1 MPRSSGIFTL
11 VPGYFATDGT
21 TIEVSQHNPPLEDI
35 AQALTDSLP
44 RDGSAPMTGNLA
56 MGSNKITGLAAATN
70 PADAVRFDQ
79 LPTFTPTTA
88 TLTAGTDAQGQG
100 PITTDQV
107 TITTAAANP
116 SGATLP
122 TAVAGD
128 RVIIANRGAN
138 PVNIYPATGAAI
150 GALATNAPVLLAV
163 NQSVEFFARSATQ
176 WEGPI
181 SQPLDADLT
190 ALAALASTG
199 IAVRTAAN
207 TWAQRQIVSA
217 DGSVTISN
225 PAGVAGDVDLSVSGR
240 KLLATKTA
248 SASATLDFTEF
259 NNAVYRRYEFELEN
273 LLPATDGAQL
283 RLLTSTNGG
292 SSYDN
297 TAADYAFA
305 RTQKILAAAE
315 DDAGGSAGAATIALV
330 SNVGNAAGEQG
341 VTGIIKIWSPGS
353 AVRATFRWELHTFD
367 AAAGGINLVSGTGAR
382 LANQDTDAVRFLMDA
397 GNITSGTI
405 RMFGII

>member
-1 MPRSSGIFTL
+1 MPRSGGIYTL
-11 VPGYFATDGT
+11 PPGYFAVDGT

-44 RDGSAPMTGNLA
+44 RDGSAPMTGNLP
-56 MGSNKITGLAAATN
+56 MGSNKITGLAAGTN

-122 TAVAGD
+122 TAVAAK

-138 PVNIYPATGAAI
+138 PVNIYPAAGAAI
-150 GALATNAPVLLAV
+150 GALAANAPVLLAV

-176 WEGPI
+176 WEGQI

-190 ALAALASTG
+190 AIAALGGTG
-199 IAVRTAAN
+199 IAVRTAAD

-217 DGSVTISN
+217 DGSVTITN
-225 PAGVAGDVDLSVSGR
+225 PDGVAGNVDLSVAAGGVSAATAASSG
-240 KLLATKTA
+240 TA
-248 SASATLDFTEF
+248 VDPVLTI
-259 NNAVYRRYEFELEN
+259 
-273 LLPATDGAQL
+273 PATAT
-283 RLLTSTNGG
+283 RLWIMFDAVSLSGTDDLLVQIGDSGG
-292 SSYDN
+292 IENTGYVSGSRE
-297 TAADYAFA
+297 TAASS
-305 RTQKILAAAE
+305 T
-315 DDAGGSAGAATIALV
+315 AGFIMF
-330 SNVGNAAGEQG
+330 VGNATRAA
-341 VTGIIKIWSPGS
+341 TGIM
-353 AVRATFRWELHTFD
+353 H
-367 AAAGGINLVSGTGAR
+367 LVKG
-382 LANQDTDAVRFLMDA
+382 A
-397 GNITSGTI
+397 GNQWFESHNIYSPTISSGGGGSKTLSDVLDRIRILPSGANSFDGSGTI
-405 RMFGII
+405 TVRWA

>member
-1 MPRSSGIFTL
+1 MPRSGGVYTL
-11 VPGYFATDGT
+11 PPGYFAVDGT

-70 PADAVRFDQ
+70 PADAVRLDQ

-150 GALATNAPVLLAV
+150 GALAANAPVLLAV

-176 WEGPI
+176 WEGQI

-190 ALAALASTG
+190 ALAALATTG
-199 IAVRTAAN
+199 LVTRTAAG
-207 TWAQRQIVSA
+207 TMATRQIVSA
-217 DGSVTISN
+217 DGSVTITN
-225 PAGVAGDVDLSVSGR
+225 PAGVAGDIDLSAARAEAFSSVVSLSGAAPITVTTAVPANCNYVELWFNGMSLNSNGHAFVQLGDTAFVTTGYDSAGNSNGSGGTSAAGLVVR
-240 KLLATKTA
+240 IGVAAQAFTGVMVLRRTPGTNIWVSAYNGLSDGLASYLTGAGKITLAAPLERIRVTA
-248 SASATLDFTEF
+248 TAANDFDGGGTVY
-259 NNAVYRRYEFELEN
+259 AVYR
-273 LLPATDGAQL
+273 
-283 RLLTSTNGG
+283 
-292 SSYDN
+292 
-297 TAADYAFA
+297 
-305 RTQKILAAAE
+305 
-315 DDAGGSAGAATIALV
+315 
-330 SNVGNAAGEQG
+330 
-341 VTGIIKIWSPGS
+341 
-353 AVRATFRWELHTFD
+353 
-367 AAAGGINLVSGTGAR
+367 
-382 LANQDTDAVRFLMDA
+382 
-397 GNITSGTI
+397 
-405 RMFGII
+405 

>member
-1 MPRSSGIFTL
+1 MP
-11 VPGYFATDGT
+11 PGYFAVDGT

-56 MGSNKITGLAAATN
+56 MGSNKITNLAAATN

-79 LPTFTPTTA
+79 LPTFTPTTG

-107 TITTAAANP
+107 TITVAAANP

-176 WEGPI
+176 WEGQI

-199 IAVRTAAN
+199 IAVRTAAD

-217 DGSVTISN
+217 DSSVTITN
-225 PAGVAGDVDLSVSGR
+225 PGGVAGNIDLSVTTGGVSAATAASSGTAVDIGSIPATATR
-240 KLLATKTA
+240 LWIMFGAVSLNGTDDLLVQIGDSGGIENTGYV
-248 SASATLDFTEF
+248 SGSRESATTSTAGFVVFMGNASRAATGVMEIVKGAGNQWF
-259 NNAVYRRYEFELEN
+259 AHHAVYS
-273 LLPATDGAQL
+273 PTICSAG
-283 RLLTSTNGG
+283 GG
-292 SSYDN
+292 SKTLSD
-297 TAADYAFA
+297 TLTQIRLT
-305 RTQKILAAAE
+305 RT
-315 DDAGGSAGAATIALV
+315 
-330 SNVGNAAGEQG
+330 
-341 VTGIIKIWSPGS
+341 
-353 AVRATFRWELHTFD
+353 
-367 AAAGGINLVSGTGAR
+367 GT
-382 LANQDTDAVRFLMDA
+382 DTLD
-397 GNITSGTI
+397 GSGTI
-405 RMFGII
+405 TVRWA

>member
-1 MPRSSGIFTL
+1 MPRSGGIYTL
-11 VPGYFATDGT
+11 PPGYFAVDGT

-176 WEGPI
+176 WEGQI

-190 ALAALASTG
+190 AIAALGGTG
-199 IAVRTAAN
+199 IAVRTAAD

-217 DGSVTISN
+217 DSSVTITN
-225 PAGVAGDVDLSVSGR
+225 PGGVAGNIDLSV
-240 KLLATKTA
+240 
-248 SASATLDFTEF
+248 
-259 NNAVYRRYEFELEN
+259 
-273 LLPATDGAQL
+273 
-283 RLLTSTNGG
+283 
-292 SSYDN
+292 
-297 TAADYAFA
+297 
-305 RTQKILAAAE
+305 
-315 DDAGGSAGAATIALV
+315 
-330 SNVGNAAGEQG
+330 
-341 VTGIIKIWSPGS
+341 
-353 AVRATFRWELHTFD
+353 
-367 AAAGGINLVSGTGAR
+367 AAGGVSAATAASSGTTVDIGSIPATATRVWILFSAVSLSGTDDLLVQIGDSGGIENTGYVSGSRESATSSTAGFILFMGNATR
-382 LANQDTDAVRFLMDA
+382 AAHGVMELVKGA
-397 GNITSGTI
+397 GNQWFAHHAVYTPTICSAGGGSKTLSDTLTQIRLTRTGSDSFDGAGTI
-405 RMFGII
+405 TVRWV

>member
-1 MPRSSGIFTL
+1 MPRSGGIYTL
-11 VPGYFATDGT
+11 PPGYFATDGT
-21 TIEVSQHNPPLEDI
+21 TIEVSQHNPPFEDV

-107 TITTAAANP
+107 TITVAAANP

-122 TAVAGD
+122 TAVAAK

-138 PVNIYPATGAAI
+138 PVNIYPATGASI
-150 GALATNAPVLLAV
+150 GALAANAPVLLAV

-176 WEGPI
+176 WEGQI

-190 ALAALASTG
+190 AIAALGGTG
-199 IAVRTAAN
+199 IAVRTAAD

-217 DGSVTISN
+217 DGSVTITN
-225 PAGVAGDVDLSVSGR
+225 PAGVAGDIDISVVNPVAWALVASGALSG
-240 KLLATKTA
+240 
-248 SASATLDFTEF
+248 
-259 NNAVYRRYEFELEN
+259 
-273 LLPATDGAQL
+273 
-283 RLLTSTNGG
+283 
-292 SSYDN
+292 
-297 TAADYAFA
+297 
-305 RTQKILAAAE
+305 
-315 DDAGGSAGAATIALV
+315 ATI
-330 SNVGNAAGEQG
+330 
-341 VTGIIKIWSPGS
+341 
-353 AVRATFRWELHTFD
+353 D
-367 AAAGGINLVSGTGAR
+367 
-382 LANQDTDAVRFLMDA
+382 
-397 GNITSGTI
+397 ITSGLDGANEVMVVLVAAVVSGSNVHQLRVGNSGGFLATSI
-405 RMFGII
+405 YHAHSGSGTFARMSDGNAGDRSSCLIISRWSDTTGVKPCSGQLYASSSPTVAIATATALDRIQLFCGGAGTYTAGTYEIYRR

>member
-1 MPRSSGIFTL
+1 MPRSGGIFTL

-56 MGSNKITGLAAATN
+56 MGSNKITNLAAATN

-107 TITTAAANP
+107 TITVAAANP

-176 WEGPI
+176 WEGQI

-190 ALAALASTG
+190 AIAALGGTG
-199 IAVRTAAN
+199 IAVRTAAD

-217 DGSVTISN
+217 DGSVTITN
-225 PAGVAGDVDLSVSGR
+225 PDGVAGNVDLSVASRFTWLAEISTPSGTTPADFTIPSTATEICVVFKGTDR
-240 KLLATKTA
+240 GTAGSDFLVRLGTAAAFEATGYNHYSGIPTSTGTSLAT
-248 SASATLDFTEF
+248 
-259 NNAVYRRYEFELEN
+259 
-273 LLPATDGAQL
+273 
-283 RLLTSTNGG
+283 
-292 SSYDN
+292 
-297 TAADYAFA
+297 AFA
-305 RTQKILAAAE
+305 VQVGAAGVAWGEMNLKHLGSNEWTQTHTVGHTTTRLAVGGGTKTLSDVITRIRVLPGSGAW
-315 DDAGGSAGAATIALV
+315 AGGSV
-330 SNVGNAAGEQG
+330 QVGW
-341 VTGIIKIWSPGS
+341 K
-353 AVRATFRWELHTFD
+353 
-367 AAAGGINLVSGTGAR
+367 
-382 LANQDTDAVRFLMDA
+382 
-397 GNITSGTI
+397 
-405 RMFGII
+405 

>member
-122 TAVAGD
+122 TAVAGE

-176 WEGPI
+176 WEGQI

-190 ALAALASTG
+190 ALAALATTG
-199 IAVRTAAN
+199 LVTRTAAG
-207 TWAQRQIVSA
+207 TMATRQIVSA
-217 DGSVTISN
+217 DGSVAITN
-225 PAGVAGDVDLSVSGR
+225 PAGVAGDVDLSVNPVGR
-240 KLLATKTA
+240 A
-248 SASATLDFTEF
+248 SAWVNFHGVPTAGTYSRAGTLVTVTMTGHGMTTGQIVDLDFTSGT
-259 NNAVYRRYEFELEN
+259 
-273 LLPATDGAQL
+273 ATDGTYVVTVVNANTFTVTNAASGATSGNVSRDTWL
-283 RLLTSTNGG
+283 RGNYNVSRVERIGAG
-292 SSYDN
+292 SYRVNFAAALSHAFYAVLMSSKGEDN
-297 TAADYAFA
+297 TTIASNNNPRPTAYSAATVNSVRVYGSN
-305 RTQKILAAAE
+305 L
-315 DDAGGSAGAATIALV
+315 SAGPI
-330 SNVGNAAGEQG
+330 
-341 VTGIIKIWSPGS
+341 
-353 AVRATFRWELHTFD
+353 D
-367 AAAGGINLVSGTGAR
+367 AENFSVVVFA
-382 LANQDTDAVRFLMDA
+382 
-397 GNITSGTI
+397 
-405 RMFGII
+405 

>member
-1 MPRSSGIFTL
+1 MPRSGGIYTL
-11 VPGYFATDGT
+11 PPGYFAVDGT
-21 TIEVSQHNPPLEDI
+21 TIEVSQHNPPFEDV

-56 MGSNKITGLAAATN
+56 MGSNKITGLAAGTN
-70 PADAVRFDQ
+70 AGDAVRFDQ

-176 WEGPI
+176 WEGQI

-199 IAVRTAAN
+199 IPVRTAAD

-217 DGSVTISN
+217 DGSVVITN
-225 PAGVAGDVDLSVSGR
+225 PAGVAGDINLSAQADLIHV
-240 KLLATKTA
+240 LA
-248 SASATLDFTEF
+248 SAHAGADVNTAQDLFPLDITLDA
-259 NNAVYRRYEFELEN
+259 NSVYQYEMVF
-273 LLPATDGAQL
+273 AQV
-283 RLLTSTNGG
+283 
-292 SSYDN
+292 
-297 TAADYAFA
+297 
-305 RTQKILAAAE
+305 K
-315 DDAGGSAGAATIALV
+315 SAGATTHRMRYLWGGTV
-330 SNVGNAAGEQG
+330 G
-341 VTGIIKIWSPGS
+341 VTAIQRNFYMSWDSGSPAASSLAWAGNYTSTAEQEFTNNIAAASVVTWMQERGVIITSTAGTFIPQYRLTAAPGGAYS
-353 AVRATFRWELHTFD
+353 TRAGSYFRLRKVG
-367 AAAGGINLVSGTGAR
+367 AAGGDI
-382 LANQDTDAVRFLMDA
+382 AVGPWA
-397 GNITSGTI
+397 
-405 RMFGII
+405 

>member
-1 MPRSSGIFTL
+1 MPRSGGIYTL
-11 VPGYFATDGT
+11 PPGYFATDGT

-56 MGSNKITGLAAATN
+56 MGSNKITGLAAGTN

-150 GALATNAPVLLAV
+150 GALAANAPVLLAV

-176 WEGPI
+176 WEGQI

-190 ALAALASTG
+190 AVAGLSTTG
-199 IAVRTAAN
+199 LVTRTAAG
-207 TWAQRQIVSA
+207 TMATRQIVSA
-217 DGSVTISN
+217 DGSVTITN
-225 PAGVAGDVDLSVSGR
+225 PAGVAGDVDLS
-240 KLLATKTA
+240 
-248 SASATLDFTEF
+248 
-259 NNAVYRRYEFELEN
+259 
-273 LLPATDGAQL
+273 
-283 RLLTSTNGG
+283 
-292 SSYDN
+292 
-297 TAADYAFA
+297 AA
-305 RTQKILAAAE
+305 
-315 DDAGGSAGAATIALV
+315 
-330 SNVGNAAGEQG
+330 
-341 VTGIIKIWSPGS
+341 
-353 AVRATFRWELHTFD
+353 RA
-367 AAAGGINLVSGTGAR
+367 
-382 LANQDTDAVRFLMDA
+382 
-397 GNITSGTI
+397 
-405 RMFGII
+405 

>member
-1 MPRSSGIFTL
+1 MPRSGGVYTL
-11 VPGYFATDGT
+11 PPGYFATDGT
-21 TIEVSQHNPPLEDI
+21 TIEVWQHNPPFEDV

-56 MGSNKITGLAAATN
+56 MGSNKITNLAAATN

-88 TLTAGTDAQGQG
+88 TLTAGTNAQGQG

-107 TITTAAANP
+107 TITVAAANP

-122 TAVAGD
+122 TAVAGK

-176 WEGPI
+176 WEGQI

-190 ALAALASTG
+190 AIAALGGTG
-199 IAVRTAAN
+199 IAVRTAAD

-217 DGSVTISN
+217 DGSVAITN
-225 PAGVAGDVDLSVSGR
+225 PAGVAGNIDLSATQGWQLVSQFYTGTSVANVDTPAFESGYDYAIRTSWVRGVTNPATFLFQAFQVVAGAYTPTMQLKGSDSTYATIWMEILAPMQTADQHRYRVDLGAFANNNTVAYAGVSAGETNYITVYGGTDDRISGLRFTRGSGNVSGGTMD
-240 KLLATKTA
+240 L
-248 SASATLDFTEF
+248 F
-259 NNAVYRRYEFELEN
+259 RR
-273 LLPATDGAQL
+273 PT
-283 RLLTSTNGG
+283 
-292 SSYDN
+292 
-297 TAADYAFA
+297 
-305 RTQKILAAAE
+305 
-315 DDAGGSAGAATIALV
+315 
-330 SNVGNAAGEQG
+330 
-341 VTGIIKIWSPGS
+341 
-353 AVRATFRWELHTFD
+353 
-367 AAAGGINLVSGTGAR
+367 
-382 LANQDTDAVRFLMDA
+382 
-397 GNITSGTI
+397 
-405 RMFGII
+405 RMT

>member
-11 VPGYFATDGT
+11 VPGYFAVDGT

-176 WEGPI
+176 WEGQI

-190 ALAALASTG
+190 AIAALGGTG
-199 IAVRTAAN
+199 IAVRTAAD

-217 DGSVTISN
+217 DSSVTITN
-225 PAGVAGDVDLSVSGR
+225 PGGIAGNIDLSVASGGVSAATAASSGTTVDIGSIPATATR
-240 KLLATKTA
+240 VWLLFSAVSLSGTDDLLVQIGDSGGIENTGYISGSRE
-248 SASATLDFTEF
+248 SASS
-259 NNAVYRRYEFELEN
+259 
-273 LLPATDGAQL
+273 
-283 RLLTSTNGG
+283 ST
-292 SSYDN
+292 
-297 TAADYAFA
+297 
-305 RTQKILAAAE
+305 
-315 DDAGGSAGAATIALV
+315 AGFV
-330 SNVGNAAGEQG
+330 VFVGNAARAAHG
-341 VTGIIKIWSPGS
+341 VMEIVKGAGNQWFSHH
-353 AVRATFRWELHTFD
+353 AVYTPTICS
-367 AAAGGINLVSGTGAR
+367 AGGGSKTLSDTLTQIRLTRTGT
-382 LANQDTDAVRFLMDA
+382 DTLD
-397 GNITSGTI
+397 GSGTI
-405 RMFGII
+405 TVRWA

>member
-56 MGSNKITGLAAATN
+56 MGSKKITGLAAATL
-70 PADAVRFDQ
+70 ASDAVRFDQ

-88 TLTAGTDAQGQG
+88 TLTAGTNAQGQG

-107 TITTAAANP
+107 TITVAAANP

-176 WEGPI
+176 WEGQI

-199 IAVRTAAN
+199 LVTRTAAG
-207 TWAQRQIVSA
+207 TMATRQIVSA
-217 DGSVTISN
+217 DGSVTITN
-225 PAGVAGDVDLSVSGR
+225 PAGVAGDVNLSVSGR

-273 LLPATDGAQL
+273 VKPATDGAEL
-283 RLLTSTNGG
+283 GMRVSTDGGATYDAGASDYDYVGYGAFMSGGTSGASAAAGRIILNGG
-292 SSYDN
+292 SWP
-297 TAADYAFA
+297 
-305 RTQKILAAAE
+305 
-315 DDAGGSAGAATIALV
+315 
-330 SNVGNAAGEQG
+330 GNAAGEFG
-341 VTGIIKIWSPGS
+341 FSGLVNLYNAPSVTAWTRVLAVLSFDNQAGS
-353 AVRATFRWELHTFD
+353 VVSYQ
-367 AAAGGINLVSGTGAR
+367 AAGRRMA
-382 LANQDTDAVRFLMDA
+382 AQDTDAVRFLFSS
-397 GNITSGTI
+397 GNIASGTI

>member
-1 MPRSSGIFTL
+1 MPRSGGVYTL
-11 VPGYFATDGT
+11 PPGYFATDGT
-21 TIEVSQHNPPLEDI
+21 TIEVWQHNPPFEDV

-122 TAVAGD
+122 TAVAGK

-138 PVNIYPATGAAI
+138 PVNIYPATGASI
-150 GALATNAPVLLAV
+150 GALAANAPVLLAV

-176 WEGPI
+176 WEGQI

-190 ALAALASTG
+190 AIAALGGTG
-199 IAVRTAAN
+199 IAVRTAAD

-217 DGSVTISN
+217 DGSVTITN
-225 PAGVAGDVDLSVSGR
+225 PAGVAGNIDLSVVGTGVSAATAASSG
-240 KLLATKTA
+240 TA
-248 SASATLDFTEF
+248 VDPVLTI
-259 NNAVYRRYEFELEN
+259 
-273 LLPATDGAQL
+273 PATAT
-283 RLLTSTNGG
+283 RLWIMFDAVSLNGTDDLLVQIGDSGGIENTGYVSG
-292 SSYDN
+292 SRE
-297 TAADYAFA
+297 TAASS
-305 RTQKILAAAE
+305 T
-315 DDAGGSAGAATIALV
+315 AGFIMF
-330 SNVGNAAGEQG
+330 VGNATRAA
-341 VTGIIKIWSPGS
+341 TGIM
-353 AVRATFRWELHTFD
+353 H
-367 AAAGGINLVSGTGAR
+367 LVKG
-382 LANQDTDAVRFLMDA
+382 A
-397 GNITSGTI
+397 GNQWFESHNIYSPTISSGGGGSKTLSDTLTQIRILPSGANSFDGSGTI
-405 RMFGII
+405 TVRWA

>member
-1 MPRSSGIFTL
+1 MPRSGGIFTL

-79 LPTFTPTTA
+79 LPIITPTTA

-122 TAVAGD
+122 TAVAGK

-150 GALATNAPVLLAV
+150 GALAANAPVLLAV
-163 NQSVEFFARSATQ
+163 NQSVDFFARSATQ
-176 WEGPI
+176 WEGQI
-181 SQPLDADLT
+181 SQPLDPDLT
-190 ALAALASTG
+190 ALAGLAGTG

-207 TWAQRQIVSA
+207 TWAQRTITAGNGVSVSNGDGAAGNPTISAISITSSASQATTSGTSKDFTGIPAGVKRITVTYDGVSLSGAASNLVQLGAGSVQTTGYTANGVGLGMSSNSFGTTYTAGFGIVEDTAARLLRATMTIVRHSGNA
-217 DGSVTISN
+217 WVSSHVGIAASEARLGGGSVTLSGELDRVRITTSN
-225 PAGVAGDVDLSVSGR
+225 G
-240 KLLATKTA
+240 
-248 SASATLDFTEF
+248 
-259 NNAVYRRYEFELEN
+259 
-273 LLPATDGAQL
+273 TD
-283 RLLTSTNGG
+283 
-292 SSYDN
+292 
-297 TAADYAFA
+297 
-305 RTQKILAAAE
+305 
-315 DDAGGSAGAATIALV
+315 
-330 SNVGNAAGEQG
+330 
-341 VTGIIKIWSPGS
+341 
-353 AVRATFRWELHTFD
+353 TFD
-367 AAAGGINLVSGTGAR
+367 AGSVNVHWE
-382 LANQDTDAVRFLMDA
+382 F
-397 GNITSGTI
+397 
-405 RMFGII
+405 

>member
-1 MPRSSGIFTL
+1 MPRSGGIYTL
-11 VPGYFATDGT
+11 PPGYFAVDGT

-107 TITTAAANP
+107 TITVAAANP

-138 PVNIYPATGAAI
+138 PVNIYPAAGAAI

-176 WEGPI
+176 WEGQI

-190 ALAALASTG
+190 ALAALATTG
-199 IAVRTAAN
+199 LVTRTAAG
-207 TWAQRQIVSA
+207 TMATRQIVSA
-217 DGSVTISN
+217 DGSVTITN
-225 PAGVAGDVDLSVSGR
+225 PAG
-240 KLLATKTA
+240 
-248 SASATLDFTEF
+248 
-259 NNAVYRRYEFELEN
+259 
-273 LLPATDGAQL
+273 
-283 RLLTSTNGG
+283 GG
-292 SSYDN
+292 
-297 TAADYAFA
+297 
-305 RTQKILAAAE
+305 
-315 DDAGGSAGAATIALV
+315 GG
-330 SNVGNAAGEQG
+330 
-341 VTGIIKIWSPGS
+341 
-353 AVRATFRWELHTFD
+353 H
-367 AAAGGINLVSGTGAR
+367 
-382 LANQDTDAVRFLMDA
+382 
-397 GNITSGTI
+397 
-405 RMFGII
+405 

>member
-1 MPRSSGIFTL
+1 MPRSGGIYTL
-11 VPGYFATDGT
+11 PPGYFAVDGT

-56 MGSNKITGLAAATN
+56 MGSNKITNLAAATN

-79 LPTFTPTTA
+79 LPTVTPTTA
-88 TLTAGTDAQGQG
+88 TLTAGTNAQGQG

-176 WEGPI
+176 WEGQI

-190 ALAALASTG
+190 ALAALGSTG
-199 IAVRTAAN
+199 IAVRTAAD

-217 DGSVTISN
+217 DGSVTITN
-225 PAGVAGDVDLSVSGR
+225 PAGVAGDINLSAQADLIHV
-240 KLLATKTA
+240 LA
-248 SASATLDFTEF
+248 SAHAGANANTAQDLFPLDITLDANSVYQYELVFAQRKTVGATTHRMRYLFDGTVGVTTIHRNFYMSWDVGSSTAASSLSWAGYYGTTAEREFT
-259 NNAVYRRYEFELEN
+259 NDMTNAGISTWMQERGVII
-273 LLPATDGAQL
+273 
-283 RLLTSTNGG
+283 TSTAGTFIPQ
-292 SSYDN
+292 YRL
-297 TAADYAFA
+297 TAAPGGAYS
-305 RTQKILAAAE
+305 TQ
-315 DDAGGSAGAATIALV
+315 AGSYFRLRK
-330 SNVGNAAGEQG
+330 VG
-341 VTGIIKIWSPGS
+341 
-353 AVRATFRWELHTFD
+353 
-367 AAAGGINLVSGTGAR
+367 AAGGDI
-382 LANQDTDAVRFLMDA
+382 AVGPWA
-397 GNITSGTI
+397 
-405 RMFGII
+405 

>member
-1 MPRSSGIFTL
+1 MPRSGGIFTL

-56 MGSNKITGLAAATN
+56 MGSNKITNLAAATN

-122 TAVAGD
+122 TAVAAK

-176 WEGPI
+176 WEGQI

-199 IAVRTAAN
+199 IAVRTAAD
-207 TWAQRQIVSA
+207 TWAQRQITSA
-217 DGSVTISN
+217 DGSVTITN
-225 PAGVAGDVDLSVSGR
+225 PAGVAGDINLSVGGGTALASWAYSSNVTSIPLIGLAGWDSVVVTGFLTISANVQIRVSADNGSTWRSTNYVWFVSDEGGGTQPTDGMDLCRIGSGSIQFDITFQR
-240 KLLATKTA
+240 MSQANRGTYA
-248 SASATLDFTEF
+248 SGNARHGNPRMNTFAGIHNVSEVI
-259 NNAVYRRYEFELEN
+259 NAVQIVG
-273 LLPATDGAQL
+273 AT
-283 RLLTSTNGG
+283 
-292 SSYDN
+292 
-297 TAADYAFA
+297 
-305 RTQKILAAAE
+305 I
-315 DDAGGSAGAATIALV
+315 SAGYV
-330 SNVGNAAGEQG
+330 DVY
-341 VTGIIKIWSPGS
+341 GIR
-353 AVRATFRWELHTFD
+353 RA
-367 AAAGGINLVSGTGAR
+367 
-382 LANQDTDAVRFLMDA
+382 
-397 GNITSGTI
+397 
-405 RMFGII
+405 

>member
-1 MPRSSGIFTL
+1 MPRSGGIFTL
-11 VPGYFATDGT
+11 VPGYFAVDGT

-56 MGSNKITGLAAATN
+56 MGSNKITNLAAATN

-79 LPTFTPTTA
+79 LTTVTPTTA

-107 TITTAAANP
+107 TITVAAANP

-122 TAVAGD
+122 TAVAGK

-138 PVNIYPATGAAI
+138 PVNIYPATGASI
-150 GALATNAPVLLAV
+150 GALAANAPVLMGV

-176 WEGPI
+176 WEGQI

-199 IAVRTAAN
+199 IAVRTAAD

-217 DGSVTISN
+217 DGTVTITN
-225 PAGVAGDVDLSVSGR
+225 PDGVAGNIDLSV
-240 KLLATKTA
+240 
-248 SASATLDFTEF
+248 
-259 NNAVYRRYEFELEN
+259 
-273 LLPATDGAQL
+273 
-283 RLLTSTNGG
+283 
-292 SSYDN
+292 
-297 TAADYAFA
+297 
-305 RTQKILAAAE
+305 
-315 DDAGGSAGAATIALV
+315 
-330 SNVGNAAGEQG
+330 
-341 VTGIIKIWSPGS
+341 
-353 AVRATFRWELHTFD
+353 
-367 AAAGGINLVSGTGAR
+367 AAGGVSAATAASSGTAVDPVLTIPATATR
-382 LANQDTDAVRFLMDA
+382 LWIMFDAVSLSGTDDLLVQIGDSGGIENTGYISGSRETASSSTAGFILFMGNATRAAHGVMELVKGA
-397 GNITSGTI
+397 GNQWFAHHAVYTPTICSAGGGVKTLSDTLDRVRIIPSGAGSFDGAGTI
-405 RMFGII
+405 TVRWA

>member
-1 MPRSSGIFTL
+1 M
-11 VPGYFATDGT
+11 GT
-21 TIEVSQHNPPLEDI
+21 TIEVSQHNPPFEDV

-56 MGSNKITGLAAATN
+56 MGSNKITGLAAGTN
-70 PADAVRFDQ
+70 AGDAVRFDQ
-79 LPTFTPTTA
+79 LPTFTPTTG

-176 WEGPI
+176 WEGQI

-190 ALAALASTG
+190 AIAALGGTG
-199 IAVRTAAN
+199 IAVRTAAD

-217 DGSVTISN
+217 DGTVTITN
-225 PAGVAGDVDLSVSGR
+225 PAGVAGDVDLSAARAEAFSSVVS
-240 KLLATKTA
+240 L
-248 SASATLDFTEF
+248 S
-259 NNAVYRRYEFELEN
+259 
-273 LLPATDGAQL
+273 GAAPITRHHGGPRQLQL
-283 RLLTSTNGG
+283 R
-292 SSYDN
+292 
-297 TAADYAFA
+297 
-305 RTQKILAAAE
+305 RTVVQRHVPHL
-315 DDAGGSAGAATIALV
+315 DRTRLR
-330 SNVGNAAGEQG
+330 AAGRHG
-341 VTGIIKIWSPGS
+341 
-353 AVRATFRWELHTFD
+353 LCD
-367 AAAGGINLVSGTGAR
+367 NR
-382 LANQDTDAVRFLMDA
+382 L
-397 GNITSGTI
+397 
-405 RMFGII
+405 

>member
-1 MPRSSGIFTL
+1 MPRSGGIFTL
-11 VPGYFATDGT
+11 VPGYFAVDGT

-56 MGSNKITGLAAATN
+56 MGSNKITGLAAGTN

-107 TITTAAANP
+107 TITVAAANP

-122 TAVAGD
+122 TAVAAK

-176 WEGPI
+176 WEGQI
-181 SQPLDADLT
+181 SQPLDDDLT
-190 ALAALASTG
+190 AVAGLSTTG
-199 IAVRTAAN
+199 LVTRTGAGTVA
-207 TWAQRQIVSA
+207 TRQITST
-217 DGSVTISN
+217 DGSVTITN
-225 PAGVAGDVDLSVSGR
+225 PDGVAGNVDLSVTTGGVSAATAASSGTAVDPVLTIPATATR
-240 KLLATKTA
+240 LWIMFDAVSLNGTDDLLVQIGDSGGIENTGYVSGSRETASSSTAGFILFMGNATRAAHGVMELVKGAGNQWFAHHAVYTPTICSAGGGTKTL
-248 SASATLDFTEF
+248 SNTLDRVRIIPSGANSF
-259 NNAVYRRYEFELEN
+259 
-273 LLPATDGAQL
+273 DGA
-283 RLLTSTNGG
+283 
-292 SSYDN
+292 
-297 TAADYAFA
+297 
-305 RTQKILAAAE
+305 
-315 DDAGGSAGAATIALV
+315 
-330 SNVGNAAGEQG
+330 
-341 VTGIIKIWSPGS
+341 
-353 AVRATFRWELHTFD
+353 
-367 AAAGGINLVSGTGAR
+367 
-382 LANQDTDAVRFLMDA
+382 
-397 GNITSGTI
+397 GTI
-405 RMFGII
+405 TVRWA

>member
-1 MPRSSGIFTL
+1 MPRSGGIYTL
-11 VPGYFATDGT
+11 PPGYFATDGT
-21 TIEVSQHNPPLEDI
+21 TIEVSQHNPVFEDV

-138 PVNIYPATGAAI
+138 PVNIYPAAGAAI

-176 WEGPI
+176 WEGQI

-190 ALAALASTG
+190 AIAALGGTG
-199 IAVRTAAN
+199 IAVRTAAD
-207 TWAQRQIVSA
+207 TWAQRQITSA
-217 DGSVTISN
+217 DGSVTITN
-225 PAGVAGDVDLSVSGR
+225 PGGVAGNIDLSVTTGGVSAATAASSG
-240 KLLATKTA
+240 TA
-248 SASATLDFTEF
+248 VDPVLTI
-259 NNAVYRRYEFELEN
+259 
-273 LLPATDGAQL
+273 PATAT
-283 RLLTSTNGG
+283 RLWIMFDAVSLSGSDDLLVQIGDSGGIENTGYVSGSREIASSSTAGFI
-292 SSYDN
+292 
-297 TAADYAFA
+297 AF
-305 RTQKILAAAE
+305 L
-315 DDAGGSAGAATIALV
+315 
-330 SNVGNAAGEQG
+330 GNAARAA
-341 VTGIIKIWSPGS
+341 TGIM
-353 AVRATFRWELHTFD
+353 ELVK
-367 AAAGGINLVSGTGAR
+367 G
-382 LANQDTDAVRFLMDA
+382 A
-397 GNITSGTI
+397 GNQWFASHNIYSPTISSSGGGSKTLSDTLDRVRIIPSGANSFDGAGTI
-405 RMFGII
+405 TVRWA